1 MVDFAGKRSVR
12 VMIISLK
19 AGWVWSLTEDWWI
32 YVYVR
37 RWCFLC
43 CVLCREVCVLTA
55 LHISIYPP
63 QHRGVGLNLTSANLC
78 FLLDPWWNPAM
89 EDQ

>member
-1 MVDFAGKRSVR
+1 MDFESKRSVR

-19 AGWVWSLTEDWWI
+19 AGWVRLVFGRGSMVMCVGGWCVFRGIRGDISTNLTE
-32 YVYVR
+32 
-37 RWCFLC
+37 
-43 CVLCREVCVLTA
+43 
-55 LHISIYPP
+55 
-63 QHRGVGLNLTSANLC
+63 HRGVGLNLTSANLC